1 MLPYLQIYLKLADF
15 WLWLQIEILNF
26 RWQIFGSKTP
36 KNGRFLTLT
45 KKSTKIGRFSAIW
58 LRFCRFIFSW
68 VSQFWSHCSKMK
80 FKNEIHQIIVTIW
93 FYFPCQKLPWK
104 ILRRKLTFWIF
115 FENSSDFWKKLSH
128 KNAIKMN
135 GMGKFWKICSKNG
148 RFSADFGS

>member
-58 LRFCRFIFSW
+58 LRFCRFFISW
-68 VSQFWSHCSKMK
+68 VSQFWSHCSK
-80 FKNEIHQIIVTIW
+80 
-93 FYFPCQKLPWK
+93 
-104 ILRRKLTFWIF
+104 
-115 FENSSDFWKKLSH
+115 
-128 KNAIKMN
+128 
-135 GMGKFWKICSKNG
+135 ICSKMKFTKLEFH
-148 RFSADFGS
+148 FSSVFPALKNFKKKISYQQGLVCRSWLYSVSFASDHQRELNCLFEFLWLLLIFVA